1 MKNLLSYLA
10 FDRSSMETLLSPES
24 AEYVEAGYPLFFKHS
39 DHRSAIDLALSRN
52 QINSLQLMI
61 NHITKY

>member
-1 MKNLLSYLA
+1 
-10 FDRSSMETLLSPES
+10 METLLSPES